1 MLASGS
7 GWAAGTGL
15 GYRKFEIW
23 GGLWSGSCGLWFN
36 FSSGGWKGMGL
47 GYPKMGGGTVV
58 LLHRKRN
65 SIQALVG
72 WQGRAWVIGHL
83 EEILIWGWQGRRTL
97 GGGFDEFHFQALA
110 GGREWAW
117 VIGHLEEVLIYEFDF
132 NPALAGGRDGPGF
145 LSNIDRGRVLVGNN
159 D

>member
-1 MLASGS
+1 MGGGTVKKKFHSS
-7 GWAAGTGL
+7 PGWVAGTGL
-15 GYRKFEIW
+15 GYRTF
-23 GGLWSGSCGLWFN
+23 GGDFGRLYRLYNSIIRF
-36 FSSGGWKGMGL
+36 
-47 GYPKMGGGTVV
+47 GGGKDGGRWEEV
-58 LLHRKRN
+58 L
-65 SIQALVG
+65 
-72 WQGRAWVIGHL
+72 
-83 EEILIWGWQGRRTL
+83 
-97 GGGFDEFHFQALA
+97 ALA